1 MFPGTSGHELFT
13 CEYCPGFWTCNLSS
27 LNKHNRT
34 KAHQKKMKS
43 EVVKINDFE
52 DEDNEEINRLT
63 KGEVHFQIF
72 LFKSYFCPLFGSLFQ
87 VVENSDWYMKA
98 NQKFPKYIKKFTKKP

>member
-1 MFPGTSGHELFT
+1 MFT
-13 CEYCPGFWTCNLSS
+13 CEYCSGFWTCNLSR

-72 LFKSYFCPLFGSLFQ
+72 FIQILFLPSFWVPFSSCGEF
-87 VVENSDWYMKA
+87 
-98 NQKFPKYIKKFTKKP
+98 

>member
-52 DEDNEEINRLT
+52 DEDNEEINRIT
-63 KGEVHFQIF
+63 KGEFPIKSFQN
-72 LFKSYFCPLFGSLFQ
+72 LLKNLPKSHK
-87 VVENSDWYMKA
+87 KA
-98 NQKFPKYIKKFTKKP
+98 S

>member
-34 KAHQKKMKS
+34 KAHQKKMKP
-43 EVVKINDFE
+43 EEVKINDFE
-52 DEDNEEINRLT
+52 DEDNEEINRIT
-63 KGEVHFQIF
+63 KGEFPIKSFQNKNKSLPKSHKKHHDLTSF
-72 LFKSYFCPLFGSLFQ
+72 FKYLTF
-87 VVENSDWYMKA
+87 
-98 NQKFPKYIKKFTKKP
+98 

>member
-1 MFPGTSGHELFT
+1 MSQSGSGKRTADEKSNELFI
-13 CEYCPGFWTCNLSS
+13 CEYCPDFWTCNLSR

-63 KGEVHFQIF
+63 KGEFPIKSFQNI
-72 LFKSYFCPLFGSLFQ
+72 
-87 VVENSDWYMKA
+87 
-98 NQKFPKYIKKFTKKP
+98 

>member
-13 CEYCPGFWTCNLSS
+13 CEYCPGFWTCNLSR

-63 KGEVHFQIF
+63 KGEVHFKFFFIKILF
-72 LFKSYFCPLFGSLFQ
+72 LPSFWIPFSSCGDSKIY
-87 VVENSDWYMKA
+87 
-98 NQKFPKYIKKFTKKP
+98 